1 MQIPSRL
8 LKKVE
13 SASIITGQEVIGA
26 LLSLAANKCFL
37 SHSLLCLYSLANAE
51 IVWRSQTY
59 ACQIRS
65 LLTLC

>member
-13 SASIITGQEVIGA
+13 SASITTGQEVIGA
-26 LLSLAANKCFL
+26 LLRLAANKCFL
-37 SHSLLCLYSLANAE
+37 SHLLLCLYLLDKAE

-59 ACQIRS
+59 ACQILS